1 MLCFRSDVELSYNVD
16 GRPTSIYGTMP
27 DVFLMQVPYPSEL
40 TKEALLSDE
49 WINWAIKHDFFG
61 FSKQVHKSGF

>member
-1 MLCFRSDVELSYNVD
+1 
-16 GRPTSIYGTMP
+16 MP